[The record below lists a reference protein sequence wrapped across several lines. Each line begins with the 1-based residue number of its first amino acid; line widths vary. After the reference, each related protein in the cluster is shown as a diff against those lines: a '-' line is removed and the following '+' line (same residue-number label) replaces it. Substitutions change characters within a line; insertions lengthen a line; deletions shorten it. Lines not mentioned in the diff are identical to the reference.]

1 MKIHTLIFILHCI
14 AASSGFAQDNQ
25 EKVAALINELAVEG
39 AVQGQPH
46 PDPYKAAWKLRK
58 FGAEALPLLVKGLND
73 KRGSVP
79 FLRVRDQTVG
89 VACKSIII
97 DMIYALPDS
106 YPGTFYRKN
115 VDGELSERP
124 VFLNHIWGNIGEDE
138 KLVRWLENR
147 KKKSLKE
154 IQIECLTWAFGIEKQ
169 IGAVDAEERA
179 KYLDPLEK
187 RLDQLKKEAAQDLD
201 GNLH

>member
-25 EKVAALINELAVEG
+25 EKIAALINELAVEG
-39 AVQGQPH
+39 VVQGRPN
-46 PDPYKAAWKLRK
+46 PDPYKAAWQLRK
-58 FGAEALPLLVKGLND
+58 FGAEALPLLAKGLSD
-73 KRGSVP
+73 KRGSAP

-106 YPGTFYRKN
+106 YPGSFYRKN

-124 VFLNHIWGNIGEDE
+124 VFFKHIWGSIGEDE
-138 KLVRWLENR
+138 KLVRWLEDR
-147 KKKSLKE
+147 KKKTLKE
-154 IQIECLTWAFGIEKQ
+154 IQIECLTWALGIEKQ
-169 IGAVDAEERA
+169 IGAVDGEERA
-179 KYLDPLEK
+179 NYLDPLEK
-187 RLDQLKKEAAQDLD
+187 RLDQLRKEAEQE
-201 GNLH
+201 